1 MNFQWS
7 DFGTSNGTKFS
18 HEFTTDQKLVPA
30 QHSIAQHHN
39 FQWHCL
45 DNFKMSYTLPPE
57 CKNIHGKGTENGD
70 LTGLQHCKLAFS
82 SKNRFS
88 AGNSK

>member
-45 DNFKMSYTLPPE
+45 DNFKMSYTLPPLLGADE
-57 CKNIHGKGTENGD
+57 KQFDAAGFCRVGK
-70 LTGLQHCKLAFS
+70 C
-82 SKNRFS
+82 
-88 AGNSK
+88 